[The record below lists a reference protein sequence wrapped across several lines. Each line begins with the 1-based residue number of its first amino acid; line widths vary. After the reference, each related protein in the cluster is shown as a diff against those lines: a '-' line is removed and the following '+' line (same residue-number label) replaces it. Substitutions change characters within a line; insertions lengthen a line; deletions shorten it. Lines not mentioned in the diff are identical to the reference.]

1 MTAPEYLDQAA
12 SVTASGTTPV
22 VVGVDTHQ
30 QTHHAVILAGTGTL
44 IATREFP
51 ASPAGYQQLWAWV
64 CERAGAAGRA
74 RVAAVGVESTGSYG
88 AGLAQFLLTTDPG
101 QGWAAGVDVRE
112 VIRPEKTVR
121 AMRGKSDPIDAEAA
135 ARAVLAGTATGRPK
149 VKTGIVEAIRS
160 LVVARESAVKQR
172 TAAASQLRDLI
183 TTAPEPIRG
192 ELLGLSTA
200 RRVTRVVKYRPDTT
214 DLGDPLQALKYALRA
229 LGRRI
234 QALDAEIADADRA
247 LTPLVAA
254 AAPRLLALPQ
264 VGTNTAAQLLI
275 TGGQNIDRMR
285 SEAAFAKLVGVA
297 PLPAS
302 SGKTTRH
309 RLNRGGDR
317 AANRALYLLV
327 CRRLATDPAT
337 KAYMQRRSLDPRM
350 GTPDIIRCL
359 KRYAARQIYT
369 ALRADLLTA

>member
-1 MTAPEYLDQAA
+1 MTAPNYLDQPL
-12 SVTASGTTPV
+12 PV

-30 QTHHAVILAGTGTL
+30 QTHHAAVLAGTGTL

-51 ASPAGYQQLWAWV
+51 ASPAGYQQLWAWAV
-64 CERAGAAGRA
+64 EHAGSGG
-74 RVAAVGVESTGSYG
+74 VVTVGVESTGSYG
-88 AGLAQFLLTTDPG
+88 AGLAQFLLTTDPTV
-101 QGWAAGVDVRE
+101 GWAAGVDVRE

-149 VKTGIVEAIRS
+149 VKTGIVEAIRA
-160 LVVARESAVKQR
+160 LVVARDSAVKQR
-172 TAAASQLRDLI
+172 TAAACQLRDLI

-214 DLGDPLQALKYALRA
+214 DLGDPLQAVKYALRA

-234 QALDAEIADADRA
+234 QALEAEIAEADRA
-247 LTPLVAA
+247 LTPLVAT

-275 TGGQNIDRMR
+275 TGGENIDRMR

-317 AANRALYLLV
+317 AANSALYLLV

-337 KAYMQRRSLDPRM
+337 QAYMDRRSQEPRM
-350 GTPDIIRCL
+350 DKPDIIRCL
-359 KRYAARQIYT
+359 KRYVAREIYT